1 MGSQPTSCALRRL
14 RLGVLIVVGGL
25 ACTARNPAFEGV
37 PAPAGD
43 AAAALP
49 DAAGPDL
56 RPAPPDEAPDRSLS
70 PDVASPDAGAPEDT
84 SDLPPDAAVV
94 PPPDVAP
101 SPPPDLAADRAP
113 PGAALLVVGD
123 TALSKSD
130 TQLKSSLVRLGFT
143 VVTRDGSA
151 ATAADALGRA
161 LVVISGSSW
170 SDDVGAKFRD
180 VTVPVVVFDD
190 ALFGPMKLTG
200 TRSGTDYGQLDN
212 QTHLMIIDDTHPLAG
227 GLSGLV
233 TVANANIQLSWGV
246 PSAAAVKVA
255 TIVDQPTH
263 FTIFA
268 YPEGST
274 MVGMT
279 APARRVGSF
288 VRFPSDSTYTES
300 GLLLFE
306 ASALWAIGHLD

>member
-1 MGSQPTSCALRRL
+1 VLL
-14 RLGVLIVVGGL
+14 LLGAV

-37 PAPAGD
+37 SPPAED
-43 AAAALP
+43 AELALP
-49 DAAGPDL
+49 DAAALDL
-56 RPAPPDEAPDRSLS
+56 RQAPPGEAPDRSLP
-70 PDVASPDAGAPEDT
+70 PDVASPDAAAPEGT
-84 SDLPPDAAVV
+84 GALPPDAAVA

-101 SPPPDLAADRAP
+101 SPSPDLAADRGP

-123 TALSKSD
+123 TSLSKSD
-130 TQLKSSLVRLGFT
+130 TQLKSSLIRLGFT
-143 VVTRDGSA
+143 VVTKDGSA
-151 ATAADALGRA
+151 ATADDATGRA

-170 SDDVGAKFRD
+170 SDDVGGKFRD

-190 ALFGPMKLTG
+190 ALFGPMKMTG
-200 TRSGTDYGQLDN
+200 TRSGTDFGQLDN
-212 QTHLMIIDDTHPLAG
+212 QTRLMIIDDTHPLAG

-233 TVANANIQLSWGV
+233 TVATANIQLSWGV
-246 PSAAAVKVA
+246 PGSAAIKVA

-263 FTIFA
+263 FTIFG

-274 MVGMT
+274 MVGMS

-288 VRFPSDSTYTES
+288 VRFPSDSSYSES